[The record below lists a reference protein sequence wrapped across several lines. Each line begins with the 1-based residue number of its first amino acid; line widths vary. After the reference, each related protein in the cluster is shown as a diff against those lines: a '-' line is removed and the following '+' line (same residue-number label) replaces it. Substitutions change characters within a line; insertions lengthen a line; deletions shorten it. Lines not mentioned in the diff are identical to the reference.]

1 MDGTEKAVSYSIQ
14 HRLSIALSLLI
25 VFIGLLSGGYNFYT
39 AKLDA
44 QEWQDNYLLQI
55 LNINLNNNAI
65 NIDSTSEIFAI
76 NDEADTNLYVTK
88 LLPEQYKV
96 NVAGAV
102 LFRVPQ
108 NLSNGLHT
116 VIGNIS
122 EYRVAIK
129 KMSTGERLIVAQST
143 IERDELVADNALR
156 AFIPILLLVPLII
169 LLIRQYIVY
178 LFNPIKQTSLLIDQS
193 KYDDFSL
200 ISLLDLPK
208 EIHPFVISINQL
220 LIRVSEHIS
229 MQQRFIAEAAHELR
243 SPLTAL
249 SLQAERLDSLT
260 MSSDAK
266 EQLKT
271 LRAGIE
277 RNRDLV
283 SQLLTLAKVQANKK
297 LMTASVPLLTTLK
310 TVLEEL
316 MLLAE
321 KKQLDIGVDIGSLN
335 ANTIFIQADEHELFL
350 VFKNLIDNAIK
361 YSDDC
366 GVIDIKVQQIT
377 GQVLVSILDSGPGI
391 AVEEISQVFSP
402 FYRCL
407 GTNEI
412 GTGLGLSIV
421 KTITDKLGASI
432 KMNNIK
438 NSGFEVIVSFDE
450 VKNKAFK

>member
-14 HRLSIALSLLI
+14 HRLSVALSLLI

-350 VFKNLIDNAIK
+350 IFKNLIDNAIK

-366 GVIDIKVQQIT
+366 GVIDIKVQQIA

-450 VKNKAFK
+450 VKK

>member
-14 HRLSIALSLLI
+14 HRLSVALSLLI

-350 VFKNLIDNAIK
+350 IFKNLIDNAIK

-450 VKNKAFK
+450 VKK